1 MSKVS
6 KVVISFTLDSERDR
20 DLVRFLDGLG
30 HRQRSEAIREVLRA
44 GLARGGV
51 TVGDVYQAVKELERK
66 LTAGAFVAQVREAEA
81 ASDVPA
87 DVLSALNELGL

>member
-1 MSKVS
+1 MSKLI
-6 KVVISFTLDSERDR
+6 ISFTLDSERDR

-30 HRQRSEAIREVLRA
+30 RRQRSEAIRETLRA

-51 TVGDVYQAVKELERK
+51 TVSDVYQAVKELERK
-66 LTAGAFVAQVREAEA
+66 LSAGAFVAQVREAEA
-81 ASDVPA
+81 AADAPA